1 MAEPIRN
8 TLVVMAKAPVAGL
21 VKTRLARR
29 IGAAEALRFYR
40 ATTAA
45 LLRRVG
51 RDPRWRTVLAVA
63 PDRLVEARF
72 WPADISRVRQ
82 GGGDLGAR
90 MQRLFDDLPGGPVVV
105 IGSDIPGVRRSH
117 VADAFRALGRHEA
130 AFGPAEDGGYWLV
143 GLRRRPR
150 TPRIFSGVRWSSE
163 HALADTTANLRTP
176 PPLLPTLFDV
186 DAEEDWRRWRRG

>member
-1 MAEPIRN
+1 MRK

-21 VKTRLARR
+21 VKTRLARS
-29 IGAAEALRFYR
+29 IGTVEALRFYR

-51 RDPRWRTVLAVA
+51 RDPRWRTLLAVT
-63 PDRLVEARF
+63 PDRFVEARF
-72 WPADISRVRQ
+72 WPADIPRIAQR
-82 GGGDLGAR
+82 GGDLGAR

-105 IGSDIPGVRRSH
+105 IGSDIPGVRRCH

-143 GLRRRPR
+143 GLRRRPA

-163 HALADTTANLRTP
+163 HALADTVRNLRSP
-176 PPLLPTLFDV
+176 PALLPTLADV
-186 DAEEDWRRWRRG
+186 DTEEDWRRWLRR